1 VPAPQIRFT
10 FWRSINLFMIMMM
23 MMIQL
28 AVHRPKTVTLPCHA
42 NVHYIRT
49 KPGFIL
55 FIRGSPVSLCYSS
68 VQYHFKCLALW
79 LGKTSSKMTYFF
91 VDSDFKP
98 QSINQTD
105 RRNHYCEFHGH
116 WVTTAFSALTL
127 LAGRQEEHPTCKNWV
142 MRWLHM
148 VQLMLLPSLNPTV
161 SCLI

>member
-1 VPAPQIRFT
+1 MPVGIGLLPVGTVPTPLKQ
-10 FWRSINLFMIMMM
+10 WR
-23 MMIQL
+23 
-28 AVHRPKTVTLPCHA
+28 
-42 NVHYIRT
+42 
-49 KPGFIL
+49 
-55 FIRGSPVSLCYSS
+55 
-68 VQYHFKCLALW
+68 CLAMQTCITYEPNLDLFYSLEEVRFPCVIVQFSTILNVW
-79 LGKTSSKMTYFF
+79 RFGLEKTSSKMTYFF

-148 VQLMLLPSLNPTV
+148 IQLMLLPSLNPIV

>member
-1 VPAPQIRFT
+1 MPAPQIRLT

-28 AVHRPKTVTLPCHA
+28 AMHRPKTVTLPCHA

-49 KPGFIL
+49 KPGFFL

-68 VQYHFKCLALW
+68 VQYHFKCMALW

-116 WVTTAFSALTL
+116 WVTTAFSDCWLGVRKSTRPVKIEWW
-127 LAGRQEEHPTCKNWV
+127 GDCTWSSWCYCHP
-142 MRWLHM
+142 
-148 VQLMLLPSLNPTV
+148 
-161 SCLI
+161 